1 MSTAARITFAI
12 PFHRGLAYLRE
23 TIESVR
29 AQRIEALR
37 CIVLDD
43 RGEPGG
49 VAELVASFGDARLT
63 YHDNQTTLG
72 IVGNWNRGLDL
83 APTELVTL
91 LHADDRLLP
100 DYCDVIFALADA
112 HPRAIALCCDAEII
126 DAQGRPRFS
135 LADAVKRRLVPPGEP
150 WQIEGES
157 GLRALARGDFVMC
170 PTLAWRRERLGTRR
184 FEAGLKQAQDLEM
197 LARLLL
203 DGETI
208 SGTRRRAYAYRRH
221 AESATAVQTEDLS
234 RFEEEVAVMDRIA
247 ARASERGFH
256 DAARVAQRKTIVRL
270 HLVVRIAS
278 DLASLRLPAALRK
291 LRFLAGIG
299 GERGERGRS
308 SK

>member
-1 MSTAARITFAI
+1 
-12 PFHRGLAYLRE
+12 
-23 TIESVR
+23 VR
-29 AQRIEALR
+29 AQRMGAWR

-49 VAELVASFGDARLT
+49 VAELVASFDDPRIT

-83 APTELVTL
+83 AATELVTL

-112 HPRAIALCCDAEII
+112 HPHAVALCCDAEII

-135 LADAVKRRLVPPGEP
+135 LADAVKRRLVPRGEP

-157 GLRALARGDFVMC
+157 GLRAIARGDFVMC
-170 PTLAWRRERLGTRR
+170 PTVAWRREQLGARR
-184 FEAGLKQAQDLEM
+184 FESGLKQAQDLEM

-208 SGTRRRAYAYRRH
+208 AGTRRRAYAYRRH
-221 AESATAVQTEDLS
+221 SESATAVQTEDLS
-234 RFEEEVAVMDRIA
+234 RFEEEVEVMDRIA
-247 ARASERGFH
+247 TSARERGFH
-256 DAARVAQRKTIVRL
+256 DAARVAERKAIVRL
-270 HLVVRIAS
+270 HLAVRIAT
-278 DLASLRLPAALRK
+278 DLASLRAPAALRK
-291 LRFLAGIG
+291 LRFLTRIG